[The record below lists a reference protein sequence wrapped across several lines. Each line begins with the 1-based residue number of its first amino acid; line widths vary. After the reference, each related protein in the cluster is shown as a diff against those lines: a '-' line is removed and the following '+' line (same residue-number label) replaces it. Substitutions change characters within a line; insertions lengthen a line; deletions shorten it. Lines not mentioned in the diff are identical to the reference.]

1 MVNARACLLPFVA
14 NLLFVLS
21 LWGPQYALR
30 GHWGPDEA
38 RFVYVAREMAAAHSP
53 VIPLRNGEIYAHKP
67 PLMMWLIQLGE
78 ACFGS
83 PFGSRL
89 PSLLGAVL
97 SFLAIYALG
106 RRLADRRTA
115 LLAVLLSASSI
126 EIWTVF
132 GRGQIDALLTG
143 FVLSSAALF
152 LSCHG
157 KVATIRIL
165 PAFLCAGLGILAKGP
180 VGLILPALIVAAV
193 RLPDR
198 DGPFPEL
205 RPGQWVAGFA
215 AALLVPVLWLAVAA
229 LAGAPAT
236 YFREIVFSQNVSR
249 AGGDYGHNQPFWYLF
264 AEFPVGFLPWTL
276 LLPSAI
282 TVLWKEKRVLLRQC
296 VCWALFI
303 IVLFSLSSS
312 KRAVYILSAYP
323 AAALLVASAAG
334 ELQSRRWFRRMVCAI
349 VVVLPLLLI
358 AAGFFL
364 LLKGTGS
371 GLLPEHLR
379 DAAIVRGLA
388 TACFASALLAGV
400 GIKLLAVGF
409 AERNALL
416 LAAILLNVLLA
427 CVGGL
432 ALPALGPSK
441 EPRALIPLVARTVPP
456 NGRLLLYRMDGELL
470 ALHAGRRGCRLDDD
484 DAMRKAMESEGAG
497 LALFYEDAGKDAETR
512 FAPHVRETG
521 VFMIGKRRYG
531 WARFAVPEA
540 THGGHL

>member
-1 MVNARACLLPFVA
+1 MASARAILLPFVA
-14 NLLFVLS
+14 SLLFVLL

-67 PLMMWLIQLGE
+67 PLMMWLIQFGE

-106 RRLADRRTA
+106 SRLADRRTA
-115 LLAVLLSASSI
+115 LLAVLLLASSI

-180 VGLILPALIVAAV
+180 VGLILPVLIVAAV
-193 RLPDR
+193 RLSER
-198 DGPFPEL
+198 ERRFPEL
-205 RPGQWVAGFA
+205 SPIQWVAGFA
-215 AALLVPVLWLAVAA
+215 VVLLVPLLWLAAAA

-249 AGGDYGHNQPFWYLF
+249 AGGSYGHNQPFWYLF

-276 LLPSAI
+276 LLPFAI
-282 TVLWKEKRVLLRQC
+282 AVLWKEKRVLLRQC
-296 VCWALFI
+296 VCWALFVI
-303 IVLFSLSSS
+303 AFFSLSSS
-312 KRAVYILSAYP
+312 KRAVYILAAYP
-323 AAALLVASAAG
+323 ASALLVAAAAE
-334 ELQSRRWFRRMVCAI
+334 ELQSRRWFRRVVCTVI
-349 VVVLPLLLI
+349 VILPLLLL
-358 AAGFFL
+358 AMGFGL
-364 LLKGTGS
+364 ILKGTTTE
-371 GLLPEHLR
+371 LLPEHLR
-379 DAAIVRGLA
+379 DTAIVNGLA
-388 TACFASALLAGV
+388 MACFVSALIAGLGV
-400 GIKLLAVGF
+400 KLLTVGL
-409 AERNALL
+409 AERHALL
-416 LAAILLNVLLA
+416 FAALLLNVLLA

-432 ALPALGPSK
+432 VLPAIGPSK
-441 EPRALIPLVARTVPP
+441 EPRALIPLVERIVPP
-456 NGRLLLYRMDGELL
+456 DGRILLYRMDGELL
-470 ALHAGRRGCRLDDD
+470 VLHAGRRGRRLDDD
-484 DAMRKAMESEGAG
+484 DDMRKAMEAEGAG

-521 VFMIGKRRYG
+521 AFMIGKRRYG
-531 WARFAVPEA
+531 WARFAAPET
-540 THGGHL
+540 THGGHP

>member
-1 MVNARACLLPFVA
+1 MASVRAILLPCA
-14 NLLFVLS
+14 ASLIFVLS

-67 PLMMWLIQLGE
+67 PLMMWLIQFGE

-152 LSCHG
+152 LSCRG
-157 KVATIRIL
+157 RVATIRIL

-198 DGPFPEL
+198 DWRLPEL
-205 RPGQWVAGFA
+205 KPGQWVAGFA
-215 AALLVPVLWLAVAA
+215 ATLLVPVLWLAAAA
-229 LAGAPAT
+229 LAGAPAA

-249 AGGDYGHNQPFWYLF
+249 AGGGYGHNQPFWYLF

-276 LLPSAI
+276 LLPFAI
-282 TVLWKEKRVLLRQC
+282 AILWKDKRILLRQC
-296 VCWALFI
+296 AIWVLSV
-303 IVLFSLSSS
+303 IVFFSLPSS

-323 AAALLVASAAG
+323 AAAFLVASAAG
-334 ELQSRRWFRRMVCAI
+334 ELQSRRWFRRTVCAI
-349 VVVLPLLLI
+349 VVALPLLLI

-364 LLKGTGS
+364 LLKGSGS
-371 GLLPEHLR
+371 GLLPGHLR

-388 TACFASALLAGV
+388 TACFVSALLAGV

-432 ALPALGPSK
+432 ALPAIGPSK
-441 EPRALIPLVARTVPP
+441 EPRELIPLVERIVPP
-456 NGRLLLYRMDGELL
+456 HGRILLYRMDGELL
-470 ALHAGRRGCRLDDD
+470 CLHAGRRGRRLDDD
-484 DAMRKAMESEGAG
+484 DAMRKAMEAEGAG
-497 LALFYEDAGKDAETR
+497 LALFYEDAGNEAETR
-512 FAPHVRETG
+512 FAPHIRETG
-521 VFMIGKRRYG
+521 TFMIGKRRYG
-531 WARFAVPEA
+531 WARFAALE
-540 THGGHL
+540 TTYGGHP